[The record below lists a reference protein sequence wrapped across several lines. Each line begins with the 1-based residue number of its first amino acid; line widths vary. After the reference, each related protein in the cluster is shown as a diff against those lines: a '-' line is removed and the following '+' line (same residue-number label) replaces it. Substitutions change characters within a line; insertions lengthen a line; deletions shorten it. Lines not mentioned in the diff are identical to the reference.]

1 MTNSYDYIV
10 VGAGSAGCAVAHRLG
25 ERQDLAILVLE
36 AGGRDWS
43 PYLRIPAGRMRLNDK
58 YDWSYPAEPD
68 SSRLN
73 NSEPW
78 ESGKVLG
85 GSSAI
90 NGMIWVRGT
99 PEDFDG
105 WAELGCEGWD
115 YESVLPYFKRAE
127 TFEGGA
133 SEYRG
138 GSGPQ
143 RVSYLHLHHRLTD
156 VFVDAAQQA
165 GFAFNEDYNASR
177 PEGVGYGQ
185 VSQRRGFRHSA
196 ARAYLGPMMRRRNVR
211 LETDAFVRRVVIENG
226 RAVGVEYERNGSVV
240 VATCRGEVVLSG
252 GAFASPK
259 LLMLSGIGPSEHL
272 RETGIETR
280 VDLPGVG
287 RNVQNHL
294 GVTMIHEVTVPT
306 LNREITPWNIVKHG
320 LDLLVRGRGA
330 GTSAGGHAMAFGSV
344 SGGGID
350 FEATFSPFG
359 RFSSKENGAGRNRHK
374 LTVDSTNAVTTRVG
388 LTRPRSRGTIMLR
401 SADPND
407 PPVVRHE
414 LASDP
419 QDLADLTAACR
430 RLREVLNTEPM
441 RSYVVREL
449 VPGDEVKDD
458 EQWEEVIRRKG
469 GSKHTAGS
477 CKMGVDD
484 LAVVDPRLRVRG
496 VEGLRVVDLSITP
509 VITSGNTNAAAIMI
523 GERGS
528 ELILADSLA

>member
-1 MTNSYDYIV
+1 
-10 VGAGSAGCAVAHRLG
+10 
-25 ERQDLAILVLE
+25 
-36 AGGRDWS
+36 
-43 PYLRIPAGRMRLNDK
+43 
-58 YDWSYPAEPD
+58 
-68 SSRLN
+68 
-73 NSEPW
+73 
-78 ESGKVLG
+78 
-85 GSSAI
+85 
-90 NGMIWVRGT
+90 
-99 PEDFDG
+99 
-105 WAELGCEGWD
+105 
-115 YESVLPYFKRAE
+115 
-127 TFEGGA
+127 
-133 SEYRG
+133 
-138 GSGPQ
+138 
-143 RVSYLHLHHRLTD
+143 
-156 VFVDAAQQA
+156 
-165 GFAFNEDYNASR
+165 
-177 PEGVGYGQ
+177 
-185 VSQRRGFRHSA
+185 
-196 ARAYLGPMMRRRNVR
+196 
-211 LETDAFVRRVVIENG
+211 
-226 RAVGVEYERNGSVV
+226 
-240 VATCRGEVVLSG
+240 
-252 GAFASPK
+252 
-259 LLMLSGIGPSEHL
+259 
-272 RETGIETR
+272 
-280 VDLPGVG
+280 
-287 RNVQNHL
+287 
-294 GVTMIHEVTVPT
+294 
-306 LNREITPWNIVKHG
+306 
-320 LDLLVRGRGA
+320 
-330 GTSAGGHAMAFGSV
+330 MAFGSV